1 MNRHGKSLVRLGSRL
16 MATLL
21 EVRDLDVSYG
31 SRTAGAFTTLAG
43 ATFSIGPGEILGV
56 LGESGSG
63 KSTLAASLLRLL
75 PRGGFIGRGQILLNG
90 DDIVKM
96 GARELR
102 QVRGKRISFIPQ
114 EPSLALHPTMRV
126 GDQVGEVLRAHETG
140 GVKGQRKRVR
150 EVLRSVFPEDAER
163 IAACYPHQLSGGQ
176 RQRVLIAQAIACKPA
191 LLVAD
196 EPTASLDPSTQ
207 SEIISLFRQLRK
219 DLGVAILFITH
230 NPALLADFA
239 DRVLVLYAGKI
250 IEMGPASGVLFA
262 GQHPYTR
269 ALLGCVPVFDPA
281 DFGANKSALP
291 VIPGAAPE
299 PGRRLRGCVYEPR
312 CSDRMEACQTREP
325 ATVAVSETH
334 RAACLK
340 LGE

>member
-1 MNRHGKSLVRLGSRL
+1 

-31 SRTAGAFTTLAG
+31 SRTGGACTTLAG
-43 ATFSIGPGEILGV
+43 ANFSIAPGEILGV

-63 KSTLAASLLRLL
+63 KSTLAAALLRLL
-75 PRGGFIGRGQILLNG
+75 PPGGFISRGRILLGGEN
-90 DDIVKM
+90 IVTM
-96 GARELR
+96 DARELR
-102 QVRGKRISFIPQ
+102 QVRGKRIAFIPQ
-114 EPSLALHPTMRV
+114 EPSLALHPTIRV
-126 GDQVGEVLRAHETG
+126 GDQVGEVLRAHE
-140 GVKGQRKRVR
+140 GQESKARRERVR
-150 EVLRSVFPEDAER
+150 QILASVFSQDAER
-163 IAACYPHQLSGGQ
+163 IASCYSHQLSGGQ
-176 RQRVLIAQAIACKPA
+176 RQRVLIAQAIACRPA

-207 SEIISLFRQLRK
+207 SEILSLFRQLRK
-219 DLGVAILFITH
+219 ELSVAIIFITH

-250 IEMGPASGVLFA
+250 MECGPTSGVLFG

-281 DFGANKSALP
+281 DFANNKFVLP

-299 PGRRLRGCVYEPR
+299 PGRRLRGCAYEPR